1 MLVGKF
7 PQKALPVL
15 NKIRD
20 EVKRPSL
27 RSCKFD
33 EDLDC
38 IRWSWKDGEYC
49 PMGMLKEATMHVP
62 LDKSDF
68 EYTCKLT
75 NNQIRLFANWFD
87 KQTDKVAVVDFIWG
101 S

>member
-1 MLVGKF
+1 
-7 PQKALPVL
+7 
-15 NKIRD
+15 
-20 EVKRPSL
+20 
-27 RSCKFD
+27 
-33 EDLDC
+33 
-38 IRWSWKDGEYC
+38 
-49 PMGMLKEATMHVP
+49 MGMLKEANMNVP

-101 S
+101 N